1 MNPFE
6 LAFGV
11 ETKQPMDLA
20 ILKTKDIHYEGNK
33 EVEEMGNECEQRKA

>member
-11 ETKQPMDLA
+11 EVKQPMDLT
-20 ILKTKDIHYEGNK
+20 IPKTRGNYSEGTRRLK
-33 EVEEMGNECEQRKA
+33 